1 MNYFIKSLPD
11 PFQTTLQLRF
21 GDVKKTIFSGW
32 KSLLRM
38 ISEMEPGS
46 ISVSLC
52 FYYSP
57 SLKDGVQGRLK
68 LWIKVITENKELAD
82 ALILNGPIAEFFF
95 SDYKKDAQTT
105 PEIPWDKFNSVSEI
119 IRRIDLI
126 SSYVPPEENKRV
138 PSSPYQ
144 SILPFAAN
152 DDNDY
157 MNLDRLLSGMKSDVY
172 FEVTVK
178 PTQTESDLQ
187 KIYAGIFNLA
197 SINEGVYID
206 NPDIDDA
213 YRKDHG
219 FMKDHFAEE
228 LLREYEEVAK
238 NLRQPQLEFY
248 IRIFG
253 NNSEEV
259 KLLASNIAETSFN
272 EGKYRII
279 LVEKR
284 SEVFEKI
291 KSLTESSETDFD
303 WQHSQKV
310 NKAIRK
316 LSRVGSVDEISG
328 IFRMPVSSNVS
339 PKTIRKYTDP
349 KIIGSDKH
357 GKKIS
362 SLLIGDDVETGDL
375 SERNL
380 TGSLENLFDTSSLN
394 SIEHRLPLELLK
406 KHMFICGVPGSGKTT
421 AIFNIL
427 VQLHRFNIPFF
438 VIEPAK
444 TEYRI
449 LKTLREH
456 KSDPVLKNLGERLRI
471 YTPGNER
478 VSPFRFNPFAFPE
491 GITLDEHLNNLMN
504 CFKSAMNIP
513 NDSPLPA
520 LLSKAVEEV
529 YENYEEDDFPYMED
543 LVVKV
548 KELMDSPDLAYDSE
562 IKGNLK
568 TAIEVRL
575 SPLVSKKR
583 SIGKIFSKD
592 DHTPSIRSLMEN
604 PTIIEMDSLDTEQ
617 ANLLTLFLLTS
628 MREYIKTSRRSGAK
642 LTHAVVLEEAHN
654 VVANIP
660 EGADPD
666 DPRKK
671 AADYVSRMLA
681 ELRAMGEGIII
692 GDQLPS
698 TVASTVIKNTGTKLA
713 HRLTSMDDREEIGYT
728 MLLGGTEIE
737 EFARLQVG
745 EAFYYSE
752 GLYRP
757 RRVRC
762 INSNEFLGFY
772 DPITEESK
780 QPPDNGQLYDLIEP
794 DEWFRRIAV
803 KNLEND
809 MVDFK
814 VYLKNSHEL
823 LKNTKQELLELLDA
837 TTIKSSAKKIQVK
850 KGEEENLR
858 VGLLNLYESLGN
870 DLGTLENSKEVIQNF
885 KDRIELFDFNY
896 ALFDDKFNEFGH
908 LHEEIIEDYFL
919 VYKRVENY
927 FETIFNGDKN
937 E

>member
-1 MNYFIKSLPD
+1 MNFSITSLPD

-21 GDVKKTIFSGW
+21 GDVRKTIFSGW

-38 ISEMEPGS
+38 ISEMEPGN

-52 FYYSP
+52 HYYSS
-57 SLKDGVQGRLK
+57 SLENGVQGRLK
-68 LWIKVITENKELAD
+68 LWIKIITENKELAD
-82 ALILNGPIAEFFF
+82 ALILNGPIAEFYF
-95 SDYKKDAQTT
+95 SDFKKDSNSI
-105 PEIPWDKFNSVSEI
+105 PEIPWEKFNSVSEI
-119 IRRIDLI
+119 VRRIDLI

-152 DDNDY
+152 EDNDY

-172 FEVTVK
+172 FEIVVK
-178 PTQTESDLQ
+178 PTQTETDLQ
-187 KIYAGIFNLA
+187 KIYAGIFKLA
-197 SINEGVYID
+197 YINEGIYYE
-206 NPDIDDA
+206 PKFEDDK

-219 FMKDHFAEE
+219 FMKDHFADE
-228 LLREYEEVAK
+228 LLREYEELAK

-253 NNSEEV
+253 HNSEGV
-259 KLLASNIAETSFN
+259 KLLASNIAEATFN

-279 LVEKR
+279 ISQRGE
-284 SEVFEKI
+284 ETYDKI
-291 KSLTESSETDFD
+291 KVLTEKSEMEFD
-303 WQHSQKV
+303 WQHSSKV

-316 LSRVGSVDEISG
+316 LSRIGSVDELSG
-328 IFRMPVSSNVS
+328 VFRLPVASNIS
-339 PKTIRKYTDP
+339 PKTIRKSTDP
-349 KIIGSDKH
+349 KPIDADKQ
-357 GKKIS
+357 GNKIS
-362 SLLIGDDVETGDL
+362 SLLIGDDMETGGS
-375 SERNL
+375 SERIL
-380 TGSLENLFDTSSLN
+380 SGSLEKLFETSSLN

-421 AIFNIL
+421 AVFNIL
-427 VQLHRFNIPFF
+427 VQLHRLDIPFF

-449 LKTLREH
+449 LKTLKEH
-456 KSDPVLKNLGERLRI
+456 KSDDVLRSLGERLRI
-471 YTPGNER
+471 YSPGNER
-478 VSPFRFNPFAFPE
+478 VSPFRFNPFSFPN

-520 LLSKAVEEV
+520 LLGKAVEDV
-529 YENYEEDDFPYMED
+529 YDNYEENGFPFMED

-592 DHTPSIRSLMEN
+592 ENAPSIRSMMEN
-604 PTIIEMDSLDTEQ
+604 PTIIEMDALDTEQ

-628 MREYIKTSRRSGAK
+628 MREHIKTTRRSGSK
-642 LTHAVVLEEAHN
+642 LTHAVILEEAHN
-654 VVANIP
+654 VVGNIP

-681 ELRAMGEGIII
+681 ELRALGEGIII

-745 EAFYYSE
+745 EAFYYTE

-762 INSNEFLGFY
+762 INSNEFLDFV
-772 DPITEESK
+772 DEKS
-780 QPPDNGQLYDLIEP
+780 QPPDNNQLYDLIEA
-794 DEWFRRIAV
+794 DEWFRKIAV

-809 MVDFK
+809 IEDFK
-814 VYLKNSHEL
+814 DYLKTSHEALEQTKEKLINL
-823 LKNTKQELLELLDA
+823 LNNSTVQLP
-837 TTIKSSAKKIQVK
+837 AKKIKIK

-858 VGLLNLYESLGN
+858 NGLIDLYETLKN
-870 DLGTLENSKEVIQNF
+870 DIETLEDDRRSIQNF
-885 KDRIELFDFNY
+885 RDRIKLFNFEHGLFDN
-896 ALFDDKFNEFGH
+896 LIKEFEK
-908 LHEEIIEDYFL
+908 LHNSVLVDFVN
-919 VYKRVENY
+919 VYKRVEKY
-927 FETIFNGDKN
+927 FETIFKGDKN